1 MLEASPQPGFA
12 LPGLFGQGRIEVVD
26 DERGIGGRIASRLAA
41 LGVDARVVA
50 EVSGDASGVI
60 FAKGLMA
67 RDSEDEAIDVQRAAL
82 AAARVLA
89 RRGAGERGDRV
100 LVTLQDTGGDFAASG
115 RAGARAWS
123 GGLAGL
129 VKTAAAEW
137 PDAAVKAI
145 DVACS
150 EVSPEV
156 VAERVVAELLLGGRD
171 VEVALGP
178 DGSRSIVRHRRAAYR
193 PAVDGTARIRPGS
206 VIVVSGGAR
215 GVTATSIAA
224 LCKSGPRL
232 ALLGRTE
239 LVDEPAEVRGAVT
252 DADLRRAL
260 MARATASGTVVP
272 PKELA
277 REAKRILDCR
287 EIRDNIAALERAGA
301 TVSYRAVDVRSA
313 DAVRACVDAIRADW
327 GPIQGIIHG
336 AGVLAD
342 ALLTHQTDEQ
352 FDRVFGTK
360 VDGLRHLLSAT
371 ASDPLELLVLFS
383 SVAGRFGNS
392 AQSVYAMANG
402 VLSSVAANERARRGP
417 QCLVR
422 SLAWGPWAG
431 GMVTPGL
438 ARLFEK
444 AGVQLIALDSGA
456 AALAREVTSEDAST
470 EVVLMN
476 GVPPLTA
483 RPLHGGRTEGG
494 RVDAVERFEVLVNSS
509 TYPQLAG
516 HRIVGAPVV
525 PAVLAIEWFLR
536 AAAACFPGVPVRA
549 CRELRVLRGVTV
561 EGYEQRGQRL
571 IVQARVLESA
581 PGAAR
586 VELKLLDESERPRYA
601 GLVEMASTARVAPDG
616 PQPDAPKSG
625 QGSTW
630 SIDQVYSEVLFHRA
644 PFAGIRSLDPV
655 FDESA
660 SCELSGLR
668 AAGWPDAA
676 LDATPNAPTWCSDPA
691 LVDGGLQLACLWGR
705 HVLGGVPLPT
715 RVGAFDLYREGPVDT
730 PVRCLL
736 RGRRAGQRKVIVDL
750 TYLTEAGAVLGSIRD
765 LEMHLPLVVDG
776 TAAPGPHTPT
786 DAETVPT
793 ATRAPNGA
801 A

>member
-1 MLEASPQPGFA
+1 VLEAAPPPGFA
-12 LPGLFGQGRIEVVD
+12 LPGLFGQARIEVVD

-41 LGVDARVVA
+41 LGVDARVVS

-100 LVTLQDTGGDFAASG
+100 LVTLQDTGGDFGASG
-115 RAGARAWS
+115 HAGARAWS

-193 PAVDGTARIRPGS
+193 ATGGTARIRPGS

-224 LCKSGPRL
+224 LCKAGPRL

-277 REAKRILDCR
+277 REAKLILDCR
-287 EIRDNIAALERAGA
+287 EIRENIAALERAGA
-301 TVSYRAVDVRSA
+301 TVSYRPVDVRSA
-313 DAVRACVDAIRADW
+313 EAVRACVDAIRAEW

-342 ALLTHQTDEQ
+342 ALLGNQTDEQ

-483 RPLHGGRTEGG
+483 RPIHGGRTEGG

-525 PAVLAIEWFLR
+525 PAVLVIEWFLR
-536 AAAACFPGVPVRA
+536 AAAACFPEMPVRA
-549 CRELRVLRGVTV
+549 CRDLRVLRGIPV

-586 VELKLLDESERPRYA
+586 LELSLLDESARPRYA
-601 GLVEMASTARVAPDG
+601 GLVEMASSAPVAPDA
-616 PQPDAPKSG
+616 PQPDAPQSG

-668 AAGWPDAA
+668 AAGWPDA
-676 LDATPNAPTWCSDPA
+676 TWRSDPA
-691 LVDGGLQLACLWGR
+691 LVDGGLQLACIWGR

-715 RVGAFDLYREGPVDT
+715 RVGAFDLYREGPVDS

-750 TYLTEAGAVLGSIRD
+750 TYVTEAGAVLGSIRD

-776 TAAPGPHTPT
+776 TAGPGPHAPT
-786 DAETVPT
+786 DAGAIPT
-793 ATRAPNGA
+793 ANGA